1 MTEKRFV
8 DIEIGA
14 DIGQIRLYT
23 TDEYYETYDGEDIL
37 NLINDYIKE
46 NEQLK
51 QQLVERER
59 MIDVRDKI
67 IADVMKAVNGD
78 VE

>member
-1 MTEKRFV
+1 MSEKLFV

-23 TDEYYETYDGEDIL
+23 SDGDYETYDGEDIL
-37 NLINDYIKE
+37 NLINGLSNE

-51 QQLVERER
+51 KKLECITNSLQNQLNNR
-59 MIDVRDKI
+59 
-67 IADVMKAVNGD
+67 GL
-78 VE
+78 